1 MTDEERNLLK
11 SCLSAVSALEIE
23 VLALRTISTTL
34 MAELAVL
41 APDSEA
47 KLGNM
52 VRGLH
57 GIGTAITQGRGD
69 DPMANHLMRILDGV
83 CASASRMVEITRSGA
98 G

>member
-11 SCLSAVSALEIE
+11 SCLSAVSALEVE

-34 MAELAVL
+34 MAEVAML

-47 KLGNM
+47 KLNSM

-57 GIGTAITQGRGD
+57 LVGTAITQGRGD
-69 DPMANHLMRILDGV
+69 DPMAKHFMRILDGV
-83 CASASRMVEITRSGA
+83 CASASRMVEITKSGA